1 MDEMKSSAFAHITT
15 DPNTRAGDPF
25 AYAGAHEDVEA
36 HYASLER
43 LDAPHGCYSGV
54 VYVGELVIGEDG
66 EEEEILHP
74 VLCRR
79 CHGETR

>member
-1 MDEMKSSAFAHITT
+1 MTT
-15 DPNTRAGDPF
+15 TVRIPPAGDGF
-25 AYAGAHEDVEA
+25 YAASRRRAHEDVEV
-36 HYASLER
+36 HYAGLER

-54 VYVGELVIGEDG
+54 VYIGELVIGEDG
-66 EEEEILHP
+66 AEEEILHP